1 LTKRERSRLVAPMKL
16 RVTGLVL
23 LVVGISG
30 CGGSGALP
38 AAKDAESSG
47 EPAPS
52 PKQADA
58 SDDSVKNSDAPTH
71 EKIPTTCAKGSDPCT
86 PPGAFVNKLCA
97 GSFPGVALYLFTK
110 NTPYARQ
117 YLTRKTEAWNASG
130 GVSDGGFVEFD
141 EEVLVLRSR
150 KADLGGMQVSGAGG
164 GYDALRWSGT
174 CVTLDANELTQRTPP
189 AAKNAK
195 VEFRFLDEPIKEA
208 LRQDDTVNKAYL
220 ARRKECKGAT
230 SGDVSLSCVKADEA
244 LSHAIVNYVREGGAV
259 PMPEKLP

>member
-1 LTKRERSRLVAPMKL
+1 MKL

-130 GVSDGGFVEFD
+130 GVSEAASSNLMKRCWCSAQ
-141 EEVLVLRSR
+141 ERPILVACRS
-150 KADLGGMQVSGAGG
+150 AAQVAATMPCAGA
-164 GYDALRWSGT
+164 
-174 CVTLDANELTQRTPP
+174 EP
-189 AAKNAK
+189 A
-195 VEFRFLDEPIKEA
+195 
-208 LRQDDTVNKAYL
+208 
-220 ARRKECKGAT
+220 
-230 SGDVSLSCVKADEA
+230 
-244 LSHAIVNYVREGGAV
+244 
-259 PMPEKLP
+259 